1 MTSSAAKNHG
11 GAGRPLPS
19 QSLAAL
25 TLALNAALA
34 GREALLNLILLIHHF
49 FSALS
54 NLTLNEGGEEGEETV
69 PEDVGSVSGIGSDE
83 DGFSV
88 ISGAFERRYCIYEPF

>member
-1 MTSSAAKNHG
+1 MTSSAAKKHG
-11 GAGRPLPS
+11 DAGRPSSS

-25 TLALNAALA
+25 TLALTTALA
-34 GREALLNLILLIHHF
+34 GMEALLNLVFLIHYF
-49 FSALS
+49 FSALN

-69 PEDVGSVSGIGSDE
+69 PEDVGSTSGIGSDE

-88 ISGAFERRYCIYEPF
+88 ISGVFERCYCISEPF